1 MLAVFVQALLALV
14 IVYFA
19 CYVLLELRTAR
30 LSGQQEKI
38 PLVGVEAGSGVSQTE
53 LLPVVS
59 VLLPVYNERFVVE
72 KLIDAVCALKYP
84 AEKLD
89 ILVLDDSSDE
99 TTRLAHNRIY
109 AHAMRGVPIRHAR
122 RSQRIG
128 YKAGNLNFGLALA
141 RGEFIAI
148 FDADFLPPPDF
159 LLRTIPCFYDA
170 QVGFL
175 QTGISYANQDACF
188 LTKFQAM
195 EAGHK
200 QYITVGLA
208 QDGLM
213 ASLTG
218 SSCVWRRAC
227 IEDIGGIS
235 AETIT
240 EDVDMGYK
248 AQLHKWK
255 YAFLRNIVS
264 QAELPVTM
272 GAFRVQRERWAR
284 GLVHN
289 ALLHVQNMFSTPM
302 PLLQRLHALSLM
314 FSSLLLASFFV
325 LLLLS
330 LPISLLTN
338 SFGLFFT
345 ISCSAFLLAAI
356 AWAYCNFRG
365 SQKEIQSNAKP
376 EPVWQQVLRTY
387 AYVALF
393 FPLSLYYF
401 CAALQV
407 FTGVNGRF
415 NRTPK
420 GHGQK
425 KIEYP
430 YVNRVLL
437 CLEAVSFLYVFVA
450 LVCSIIF
457 QNYWVTLFTC
467 IASSGFGITLYLSL
481 QEWRHWRC
489 IR

>member
-19 CYVLLELRTAR
+19 CYVLLELRTSR
-30 LSGQQEKI
+30 LSGKQEKI
-38 PLVGVEAGSGVSQTE
+38 PLVGVDAGRGVVQAAF
-53 LLPVVS
+53 LPVVS
-59 VLLPVYNERFVVE
+59 VLLPVYNERLVVE
-72 KLIDAVCALKYP
+72 KLLDAVCALQYP

-89 ILVLDDSSDE
+89 ILVLDDSTDD

-109 AHAMRGVPIRHAR
+109 AHAMCGVPIRHAR

-128 YKAGNLNFGLALA
+128 YKAGNLNFGLTLA

-159 LLRTIPCFYDA
+159 LLRTIPCFQDA

-195 EAGHK
+195 EAGYK
-200 QYITVGLA
+200 QYVTVGLSH
-208 QDGLM
+208 DGLM

-255 YAFLRNIVS
+255 YAFLRNIES
-264 QAELPVTM
+264 QAEFPVTM

-289 ALLHVQNMFSTPM
+289 ALLHVQSMFSTPM
-302 PLLQRLHALSLM
+302 PLIQRLHALSLI

-325 LLLLS
+325 LVLLS
-330 LPISLLTN
+330 LPITLLT
-338 SFGLFFT
+338 SSLGSFFT

-356 AWAYCNFRG
+356 AWAYCNFKG
-365 SQKEIQSNAKP
+365 SQKEIHSNANS
-376 EPVWQQVLRTY
+376 EPVWRQALRTY

-407 FTGVNGRF
+407 FMGVKGSF

-420 GHGQK
+420 GHGHK
-425 KIEYP
+425 KVEYP
-430 YVNRVLL
+430 HVNRVLL
-437 CLEAVSFLYVFVA
+437 CLEASSFLYVFVT
-450 LVCSIIF
+450 LVCSIDL
-457 QNYWVTLFTC
+457 QNYWVTLFSG
-467 IASSGFGITLYLSL
+467 IACSGFGITLYLSL